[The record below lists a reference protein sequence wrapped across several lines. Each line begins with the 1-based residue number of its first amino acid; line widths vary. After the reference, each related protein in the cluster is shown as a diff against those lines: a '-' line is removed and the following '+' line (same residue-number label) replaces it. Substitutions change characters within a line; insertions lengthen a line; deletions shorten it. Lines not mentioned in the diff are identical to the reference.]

1 MKRSR
6 DVEDAE
12 LLQLSLSFGVKP
24 AKIHRR
30 TKTADGE
37 FECKTCSRRFPTF
50 QALGGHRTS
59 HKRPRIDRS
68 TPKPSMHR
76 CSICGAGFA
85 LGQALGGH
93 MRRHKAMDGELMRS
107 DGEELDLAMAPLQ
120 FNLFDVAGRSSS
132 HSQLLQL
139 PHQSSK
145 TVVPPFHE
153 DLSPSKLE
161 KDVQ

>member
-6 DVEDAE
+6 DAEDAE

-120 FNLFDVAGRSSS
+120 FNLFDMAGRSSS

-139 PHQSSK
+139 F
-145 TVVPPFHE
+145 V
-153 DLSPSKLE
+153 
-161 KDVQ
+161 

>member
-6 DVEDAE
+6 DAEDAE
-12 LLQLSLSFGVKP
+12 LLQLSLSFGVKPP

-120 FNLFDVAGRSSS
+120 FNLFDMAGRSSS

-139 PHQSSK
+139 F
-145 TVVPPFHE
+145 V
-153 DLSPSKLE
+153 
-161 KDVQ
+161 